1 MAALV
6 PWTPRGSCQFYDLR
20 RDFLIVNLYSRCHRV
35 FISFG
40 TDCQPTISLTSEMQ
54 SSYVIHNLSAT
65 YYCRAQGSFCR
76 RSWLTCGAVTAL
88 DWLPLL
94 PLLLLLLAYTIRYR
108 RFATGS
114 TVVRCKIDIEFF
126 GLAVPPD
133 YRSSCTAIGIK
144 RAPPVANRALSS
156 TSSSAHLLHL
166 YRWHSLD
173 KSLMWVL
180 ITQERSTIARRYATW
195 REYCESLSIRSHQRC
210 Y

>member
-1 MAALV
+1 MSFTTCLPPITVGHRAASAV
-6 PWTPRGSCQFYDLR
+6 AVDL
-20 RDFLIVNLYSRCHRV
+20 H
-35 FISFG
+35 
-40 TDCQPTISLTSEMQ
+40 
-54 SSYVIHNLSAT
+54 
-65 YYCRAQGSFCR
+65 
-76 RSWLTCGAVTAL
+76 GAVTAL

-156 TSSSAHLLHL
+156 TSSFVHLLHL
-166 YRWHSLD
+166 YR
-173 KSLMWVL
+173 
-180 ITQERSTIARRYATW
+180 
-195 REYCESLSIRSHQRC
+195 
-210 Y
+210 